1 MNDKTNIATNT
12 KIDWTQLTTG
22 DKMKITFDGKTFDVT
37 YVRPGVVQ
45 KTASIFYI
53 QDVVTHEWLYCFPER
68 LTNMITKG
76 VDLAN
81 YKGRGTKAIERKAIK
96 ETKAAAAKERQEKQ
110 LQAAKDAAAK
120 IANATKAPEKAP
132 EAPKNEQ
139 TAGQPA
145 GEEKK
150 DDEPAKPVEQAAAP
164 APKAPEQASVKKAA
178 AKK

>member
-53 QDVVTHEWLYCFPER
+53 QDCVTHEWLYCFPER
-68 LTNMITKG
+68 LTNMIAKG
-76 VDLAN
+76 IDLAN
-81 YKGRGTKAIERKAIK
+81 YKGRNTKAIERKAIK
-96 ETKAAAAKERQEKQ
+96 ETKAAVAKERQEKQ
-110 LQAAKDAAAK
+110 LQAAKEAAEK

-132 EAPKNEQ
+132 EAPKADQ
-139 TAGQPA
+139 T
-145 GEEKK
+145 
-150 DDEPAKPVEQAAAP
+150 AKPVEQAAAP

>member
-53 QDVVTHEWLYCFPER
+53 QDCVTHEWLYCFPER

-81 YKGRGTKAIERKAIK
+81 YKGRGTKAIERKANK
-96 ETKAAAAKERQEKQ
+96 ETKAVAAKERQEKQ

-120 IANATKAPEKAP
+120 IANAVAAPEKAP

-139 TAGQPA
+139 TTGQP
-145 GEEKK
+145 
-150 DDEPAKPVEQAAAP
+150 EQVAAP

>member
-1 MNDKTNIATNT
+1 MNDKTNIPTNT
-12 KIDWTQLTTG
+12 KIDWTQFTTG

-81 YKGRGTKAIERKAIK
+81 YKGRDTKAIERKAIK
-96 ETKAAAAKERQEKQ
+96 ETKAVAAKERQEKQ
-110 LQAAKDAAAK
+110 L
-120 IANATKAPEKAP
+120 I
-132 EAPKNEQ
+132 
-139 TAGQPA
+139 
-145 GEEKK
+145 
-150 DDEPAKPVEQAAAP
+150 
-164 APKAPEQASVKKAA
+164 
-178 AKK
+178 

>member
-1 MNDKTNIATNT
+1 MDKTNIATNT

-53 QDVVTHEWLYCFPER
+53 QDCVTHEWLYCFPER

-76 VDLAN
+76 TDLAN
-81 YKGRGTKAIERKAIK
+81 YKGRNTKAIERKAIK
-96 ETKAAAAKERQEKQ
+96 ETKATAAKERQEKQ
-110 LQAAKDAAAK
+110 LQAAKEAAAK

-139 TAGQPA
+139 PA
-145 GEEKK
+145 GKEKK

-164 APKAPEQASVKKAA
+164 APKAPEQASVKKVA

>member
-1 MNDKTNIATNT
+1 MDKTNIATNT

-53 QDVVTHEWLYCFPER
+53 QDCVTHEWLYCFPER

-96 ETKAAAAKERQEKQ
+96 ETKATAAKERQEKQ
-110 LQAAKDAAAK
+110 LQAAKETAAK
-120 IANATKAPEKAP
+120 IASAQASPKAP

-139 TAGQPA
+139 PA
-145 GEEKK
+145 GGEKK

>member
-53 QDVVTHEWLYCFPER
+53 QDCVTHEWLYCFPER

-76 VDLAN
+76 TDLAN
-81 YKGRGTKAIERKAIK
+81 YKGRNTKAIERKAIK
-96 ETKAAAAKERQEKQ
+96 ETKAVAAKERQEKQ
-110 LQAAKDAAAK
+110 LQAAKEAATK
-120 IANATKAPEKAP
+120 IANATKAPEQASEKAP

-139 TAGQPA
+139 PA
-145 GEEKK
+145 E
-150 DDEPAKPVEQAAAP
+150 PVEQAAAP

>member
-1 MNDKTNIATNT
+1 MDKTNIATNT

-53 QDVVTHEWLYCFPER
+53 QDCVTHEWLYCFPER

-76 VDLAN
+76 TDLAN
-81 YKGRGTKAIERKAIK
+81 YKGRNTKAIERKAIK

-120 IANATKAPEKAP
+120 IASAQASPKAPET
-132 EAPKNEQ
+132 PKNEQ
-139 TAGQPA
+139 PA
-145 GEEKK
+145 AAEKK
-150 DDEPAKPVEQAAAP
+150 DDEPAKPVEQAASP
-164 APKAPEQASVKKAA
+164 APKTPEHAAQPAKKAA

>member
-53 QDVVTHEWLYCFPER
+53 QDCVTHEWLYCFPER
-68 LTNMITKG
+68 LTNMIAKG
-76 VDLAN
+76 IDLAN
-81 YKGRGTKAIERKAIK
+81 YKGRDTKAIERKAIK
-96 ETKAAAAKERQEKQ
+96 ETKAVAAKERQEKQ
-110 LQAAKDAAAK
+110 LQAAKEAAEK

-139 TAGQPA
+139 PA
-145 GEEKK
+145 GKEKK
-150 DDEPAKPVEQAAAP
+150 DDEPAKLVEQAAAP
-164 APKAPEQASVKKAA
+164 APKAPEQASVKKVA

>member
-1 MNDKTNIATNT
+1 MNDKTNIPTNT

-81 YKGRGTKAIERKAIK
+81 YKGRGTKAIERKAVK
-96 ETKAAAAKERQEKQ
+96 ETKATAAKERQEKQ
-110 LQAAKDAAAK
+110 LIAAKEAAAK
-120 IANATKAPEKAP
+120 IAAATKAPEKAP
-132 EAPKNEQ
+132 KADQ
-139 TAGQPA
+139 AAAQPA
-145 GEEKK
+145 GDEKK